1 MTRLTTLTCWIQAIH
16 FLPSQAS
23 ILGRRLLP
31 LLAPFHRS
39 HLQIHLPSASSPAP
53 TSSSSFCIRSVDRMM
68 TCANG
73 GSFASPSVLPR
84 HPTHPASTMANILS
98 SSSFP
103 TRQTT
108 VIMPQINA
116 SGCSI
121 TINRNSLGSVHH
133 LTPISS
139 ALPIPPKHTHY
150 ITNSF
155 RFVVI
160 QISPIRIHIYTVP
173 LTLLLLMVA
182 KVVTVLIRLIGRFFA
197 PAPLC
202 FTIRFLPSRI
212 RPTQS
217 TLTHA
222 LTLQSN
228 IPPFHAMHLSTCTMC
243 HNQNTGSYILDKRS
257 SIYSQPTPLF
267 LLDFFFLVPLGY
279 DGSFDL
285 VHRFFRS
292 LFGPLPSMESFT
304 QRLSSHGPFNIVH
317 TTR

>member
-1 MTRLTTLTCWIQAIH
+1 MMTCWIQAIH
-16 FLPSQAS
+16 FLPFQPS

-39 HLQIHLPSASSPAP
+39 HLQIHLHSASSPAP
-53 TSSSSFCIRSVDRMM
+53 TSYSSFCIRSVDRMM

-84 HPTHPASTMANILS
+84 HPTHPASTMANTSS

-103 TRQTT
+103 TRQTI
-108 VIMPQINA
+108 VKMPQINA

-121 TINRNSLGSVHH
+121 TINWISLGSVHC

-139 ALPIPPKHTHY
+139 ALLIPPKHTHY
-150 ITNSF
+150 VTNSF

-173 LTLLLLMVA
+173 LTSLLLMVA
-182 KVVTVLIRLIGRFFA
+182 KVMTVLIRRIGRFFA

-202 FTIRFLPSRI
+202 FTIQFLPSRF

-222 LTLQSN
+222 LTLHSN
-228 IPPFHAMHLSTCTMC
+228 IPPFHAIHLSTYTMC
-243 HNQNTGSYILDKRS
+243 QNQNTGSYILDKRS

-267 LLDFFFLVPLGY
+267 FLLDFCWYP
-279 DGSFDL
+279 
-285 VHRFFRS
+285 
-292 LFGPLPSMESFT
+292 
-304 QRLSSHGPFNIVH
+304 
-317 TTR
+317 